1 MEKLSTNDALLK
13 KSTLYREFLAER
25 EEIVAHKWVLSEKA
39 GVDVGFEEALTDWML
54 KHRSAWRKRRHVA
67 RQNT

>member
-1 MEKLSTNDALLK
+1 MAKLSTNDTLLK
-13 KSTLYREFLAER
+13 KTTLYREFLAER

-54 KHRSAWRKRRHVA
+54 KHRSEWRKRRHVA
-67 RQNT
+67 RQNA